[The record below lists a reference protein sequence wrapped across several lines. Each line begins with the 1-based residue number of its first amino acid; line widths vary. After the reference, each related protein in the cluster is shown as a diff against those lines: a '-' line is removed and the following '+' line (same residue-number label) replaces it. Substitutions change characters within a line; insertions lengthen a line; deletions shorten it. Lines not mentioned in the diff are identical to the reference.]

1 MRAYQSMGFEVTRT
15 HTGEFVVS
23 KDPVVSIAD
32 QIEAEEN
39 NGGTCKEPWK
49 TRRLCRPKGKKQ
61 QRMQGEPGK
70 QRPSDT
76 GGIGTRS
83 TFVRGAGTSMSRKS
97 FPDGITPANFEL
109 VKTTLQTSV
118 DFGWNKT
125 KTVDELRKSG
135 MTVRQARDVV
145 KNEFEGLN
153 SWEKDDIQ
161 ES

>member
-1 MRAYQSMGFEVTRT
+1 
-15 HTGEFVVS
+15 
-23 KDPVVSIAD
+23 
-32 QIEAEEN
+32 
-39 NGGTCKEPWK
+39 
-49 TRRLCRPKGKKQ
+49 
-61 QRMQGEPGK
+61 MQGEPGK

-76 GGIGTRS
+76 GGVAQGHPAS
-83 TFVRGAGTSMSRKS
+83 GQGTSMSRKS
-97 FPDGITPANFEL
+97 FPDGITPANFEI

-135 MTVRQARDVV
+135 MMTVRQAREIV

>member
-1 MRAYQSMGFEVTRT
+1 MKNPGGR
-15 HTGEFVVS
+15 
-23 KDPVVSIAD
+23 
-32 QIEAEEN
+32 
-39 NGGTCKEPWK
+39 GGTAAPKEE
-49 TRRLCRPKGKKQ
+49 Q

-76 GGIGTRS
+76 GGIGQGAPS
-83 TFVRGAGTSMSRKS
+83 SGAGTSMSKKS

-109 VKTTLQTSV
+109 VKNTLQTSV

-135 MTVRQARDVV
+135 MTVRQAREVV